1 MCNPLGEKCPECGQ
15 DDWCVC
21 DKTDYYVKICTK
33 CAHTIEIKKQDFVDN
48 FECPECGSLS
58 GTLEENNNKLGVR
71 CNNCKKLFIKLEKK
85 NVTRRTYNNQPSKS
99 SVTASQPHCPTCGS
113 PNIEKISIGK
123 KMKGSFFF
131 GFMSKDVRSTFHCKN
146 CGYKW

>member
-33 CAHTIEIKKQDFVDN
+33 CAYIIEIKKQDFVDN
-48 FECPECGSLS
+48 FECPECGCLS
-58 GTLEENNNKLGVR
+58 GILEENNSKLGVR

-85 NVTRRTYNNQPSKS
+85 NVTRRTYNNQPSIKPVS
-99 SVTASQPHCPTCGS
+99 NQPHCPTCGS